1 MTFEI
6 FENNVRN
13 LCSNLY
19 TDRMIA
25 IVAPIIMTIIV
36 LVGTIGNILVL
47 IVVALKQQMRNTT
60 NILIAVSFFCQ
71 TSCLT
76 MLIVRPNI
84 INLSTVLMMIVT
96 RKHICDALSFFVF
109 VFWRSYIQPKYYDKK
124 MKNLSYL
131 MNGSQLDIRQLL
143 DIYLSKNVHT
153 YFNLSHNNSFFF
165 NFLDVS

>member
-1 MTFEI
+1 MLQF
-6 FENNVRN
+6 VHR
-13 LCSNLY
+13 SNDCHCGSNHYDYHCTCWHNWKHFSLNCG
-19 TDRMIA
+19 
-25 IVAPIIMTIIV
+25 
-36 LVGTIGNILVL
+36 GT
-47 IVVALKQQMRNTT
+47 QTT
-60 NILIAVSFFCQ
+60 NEKYNQHIDCGKFFRQ

-109 VFWRSYIQPKYYDKK
+109 VFSRSYIQPKYYDKK
-124 MKNLSYL
+124 MKNISYL

-143 DIYLSKNVHT
+143 TSIYQKNVHT